1 MVALGVFSSR
11 KKARFTMQLTD
22 FDYVL
27 PEELIAQF
35 PADKRDESRL
45 MMLDRKRQAID
56 VGIFSDITRLLT
68 AGDLL
73 VINDTRVIPA
83 RLLGRKATGGK
94 IEVFLVRRDPGP
106 KERWECMTKSS
117 HPPQVGSELVFSGEL
132 SAVVVGAGEGGFRTL
147 EFFCAGDFQLLLEEL
162 GRIPLPPYIKREA
175 GALDRDRYQTVFARQ
190 KGALAA
196 PTAGLHFTAEMLE
209 RLQLQGVEIR
219 PLTLHVG
226 LGTFM
231 PVRTDNLLQHRM
243 HLENYSI
250 SPETAAAVNRARLE
264 GRRVIALGTTTTRA
278 LESAA
283 VSGKLIAGEGSTQ
296 LYILPG
302 FKFQVIDGLLTNFH
316 LPKSTLLMLVSA
328 FAGRDF
334 VLAAY
339 RRAVAEKFRFFSY
352 GDAMLIV

>member
-147 EFFCAGDFQLLLEEL
+147 EFFAPVIFSCSWKSSAEFRFRPISSVRPEL
-162 GRIPLPPYIKREA
+162 SIVIA
-175 GALDRDRYQTVFARQ
+175 T
-190 KGALAA
+190 
-196 PTAGLHFTAEMLE
+196 
-209 RLQLQGVEIR
+209 R
-219 PLTLHVG
+219 P
-226 LGTFM
+226 FS
-231 PVRTDNLLQHRM
+231 R
-243 HLENYSI
+243 
-250 SPETAAAVNRARLE
+250 
-264 GRRVIALGTTTTRA
+264 GRREPWPRQPPACISLRRCW
-278 LESAA
+278 
-283 VSGKLIAGEGSTQ
+283 SGYSCKGS
-296 LYILPG
+296 
-302 FKFQVIDGLLTNFH
+302 
-316 LPKSTLLMLVSA
+316 
-328 FAGRDF
+328 R
-334 VLAAY
+334 
-339 RRAVAEKFRFFSY
+339 
-352 GDAMLIV
+352 

>member
-1 MVALGVFSSR
+1 
-11 KKARFTMQLTD
+11 MQLTD

-27 PEELIAQF
+27 PDDLIAQF
-35 PADKRDESRL
+35 PTDKRDESRL
-45 MMLDRKRQAID
+45 MMLDRQRQTIE
-56 VGIFSDITRLLT
+56 VGIFSDISRLLT

-106 KERWECMTKSS
+106 TERWECMTKSS
-117 HPPQVGSELVFSGEL
+117 HPPQLGSELVFSQAFK
-132 SAVVVGAGEGGFRTL
+132 AVVVGQGEGGFRTL
-147 EFFCAGDFQLLLEEL
+147 EFFCDGDFQSLLEEI

-196 PTAGLHFTAEMLE
+196 PTAGLHFTPETLE
-209 RLQLQGVEIR
+209 RLQQQGIEIKS
-219 PLTLHVG
+219 LTLHVG
-226 LGTFM
+226 LGTFL
-231 PVRTDNLLQHRM
+231 PVRTDDLRQHRM
-243 HLENYSI
+243 HQENYSI
-250 SPETAAAVNRARLE
+250 SSETASAVNRARSE

-283 VSGKLIAGEGSTQ
+283 INGRLVAGDGSTQ

-302 FKFQVIDGLLTNFH
+302 FKFQVVDGLFTNFH

>member
-1 MVALGVFSSR
+1 
-11 KKARFTMQLTD
+11 MQLTD

-27 PEELIAQF
+27 PDDLIAQY

-45 MMLDRKRQAID
+45 MMLDRKRQTIE
-56 VGIFSDITRLLT
+56 VGIFSDIPGLLG

-94 IEVFLVRRDPGP
+94 IEVFLVRRVPGP
-106 KERWECMTKSS
+106 TERWECMTKSS
-117 HPPQVGSELVFSGEL
+117 HPPQVGSELVFSREFK
-132 SAVVVGAGEGGFRTL
+132 AVVSGQGEGGFRTL
-147 EFFCAGDFQLLLEEL
+147 EFYCDGDFQSRLEEI

-175 GALDRDRYQTVFARQ
+175 GALDRDRYQTVFARE

-196 PTAGLHFTAEMLE
+196 PTAGLHFTPETLE
-209 RLQLQGVEIR
+209 RLQQQGIEIR
-219 PLTLHVG
+219 SLTLHVG
-226 LGTFM
+226 LGTFL
-231 PVRTDNLLQHRM
+231 PVRTDDLRQHRM
-243 HLENYSI
+243 HLEDYSI
-250 SPETAAAVNRARLE
+250 SAETAAAVNRARSE

-283 VSGKLIAGEGSTQ
+283 VNGRLVAGDGSTR

-302 FKFQVIDGLLTNFH
+302 FKFQVIDGLFTNFH